1 MSSLA
6 TELFARAVGFVA
18 AAYTEAG
25 LWVISARGRSM
36 GSLARTEAGWRLSWF
51 EGADPRLVNYAGAV
65 DGDVEAL
72 AQALTLRLG
81 APVRLNPLSS

>member
-6 TELFARAVGFVA
+6 IELFSRAVGFVA

-25 LWVISARGRSM
+25 LWVIAARGRSM
-36 GSLARTEAGWRLSWF
+36 GSLANTEAGWRLTWF
-51 EGADPRLVNYAGAV
+51 EGADPRLINYTGVV